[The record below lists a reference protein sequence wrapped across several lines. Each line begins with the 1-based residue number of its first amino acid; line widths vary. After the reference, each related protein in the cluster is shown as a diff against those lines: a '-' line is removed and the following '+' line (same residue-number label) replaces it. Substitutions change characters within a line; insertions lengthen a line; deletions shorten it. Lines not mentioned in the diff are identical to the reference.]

1 MLFRPG
7 RVLLLVA
14 TLVLVCMFVM
24 QFMPKRQA
32 ESNQYY
38 KESIREGGLVEEQII
53 QQVSAIEAKHRQW
66 DSTVWANELIAR
78 DYEESIIQIWD
89 KLLAGADPFEL
100 LARMPVNI
108 LQLGKPQP
116 TEDWES
122 NISYTRL
129 AQGGPSWSKEQ
140 LNQALGKWK
149 SEGWKLDQSEWR
161 HRHFTPGDK
170 VEPSSVFWISLHL
183 INKRLNRR
191 GILRGNIT
199 VKWQSI
205 EITP

>member
-32 ESNQYY
+32 ESNQYS
-38 KESIREGGLVEEQII
+38 KESIREGGLVEEQIM

-89 KLLAGADPFEL
+89 KLLAL
-100 LARMPVNI
+100 
-108 LQLGKPQP
+108 
-116 TEDWES
+116 
-122 NISYTRL
+122 
-129 AQGGPSWSKEQ
+129 
-140 LNQALGKWK
+140 
-149 SEGWKLDQSEWR
+149 
-161 HRHFTPGDK
+161 
-170 VEPSSVFWISLHL
+170 SLIH
-183 INKRLNRR
+183 I
-191 GILRGNIT
+191 
-199 VKWQSI
+199 
-205 EITP
+205 